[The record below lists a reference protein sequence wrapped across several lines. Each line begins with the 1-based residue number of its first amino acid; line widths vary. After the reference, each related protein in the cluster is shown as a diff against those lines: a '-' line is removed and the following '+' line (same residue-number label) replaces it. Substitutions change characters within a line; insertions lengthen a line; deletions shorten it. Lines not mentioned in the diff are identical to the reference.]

1 MLVLRWLLPLVAVFA
16 LLGNA
21 VSAFAAAGTFG
32 DSKCCC
38 PSPRVCKCHDHDHP
52 KHDDQMKRCS
62 GDAEKVA
69 PLLHAIVIPPV
80 LETIAVMAEQALE
93 YVTIVAADQY
103 ATEPEKP
110 PF

>member
-1 MLVLRWLLPLVAVFA
+1 MLVLRWLLPIVAGFA